1 MSTSATPEEWSA
13 DWASVTREQRRA
25 WRQTSA
31 DERLRWLE
39 DALAFARDAG
49 ALVADRERRA
59 AAARAWTSQPSGGE
73 RDGAHPPDTS
83 HYET

>member
-1 MSTSATPEEWSA
+1 MSTSATPAEWSA
-13 DWASVTREQRRA
+13 DWASTAREQRRA

-31 DERLRWLE
+31 DDRLRWLE

-59 AAARAWTSQPSGGE
+59 AAARAWAREPG
-73 RDGAHPPDTS
+73 RPKDG
-83 HYET
+83 